1 MARLFPLLRIRLIMA
16 TIFVGV
22 TAFASF
28 AAQAADMRPYSP
40 VEPPPVEEPVEWGS
54 GWYLRGDIGWQNVQ
68 LPAVTG
74 EFATMKGVDNIVS
87 GGLGGGYQF
96 NDWLRADVTVDRSV
110 FRMNRPLDTV
120 WCPYQAM
127 GLFTQDASGTDVPV
141 GIFANPSDTC
151 TPQSKGTLNRTSFLL
166 NGYLDLG
173 HYWGFTPYVGAG
185 LGASYNQASS
195 SLIYYRT
202 SDGAPWGPDLTMPQ
216 EKNVPQWIY
225 LYLDRNGKS
234 VPWPFQPPFGPTNW
248 NRYMEKKSWG
258 FAWNLMA
265 GFSYD
270 IQDNLKLDIGY
281 RYLNA
286 GTYTSLPGYGVMRPP
301 VTGNITAQEVR
312 VGLRV
317 TAY

>member
-1 MARLFPLLRIRLIMA
+1 MLRLPLPALLRLCLAM
-16 TIFVGV
+16 IFAG
-22 TAFASF
+22 
-28 AAQAADMRPYSP
+28 AAGYQPLAHAADFPAARAI
-40 VEPPPVEEPVEWGS
+40 EPPPVEEPVEWGS

-74 EFATMKGVDNIVS
+74 EFATMKGIDNIVS
-87 GGLGGGYQF
+87 GGIGGGYQF

-120 WCPYQAM
+120 WCPYEAM
-127 GLFTQDASGTDVPV
+127 GLFTKDSTGNEVPV
-141 GIFANPSDTC
+141 GIFADPSDTC
-151 TPQSKGTLNRTSFLL
+151 TPQAKGTLNRTSFLV

-216 EKNVPQWIY
+216 EKNVPLWINNS
-225 LYLDRNGKS
+225 NGA
-234 VPWPFQPPFGPTNW
+234 PWPIQLPFGPTNW
-248 NRYMEKKSWG
+248 NRYMEKKSWA

-286 GTYTSLPGYGVMRPP
+286 GTYTSLPGYGVLRPP

-317 TAY
+317 TSY

>member
-1 MARLFPLLRIRLIMA
+1 MPRFFPPIRACLIVA
-16 TIFVGV
+16 TFFVGV
-22 TAFASF
+22 AGVKSLP
-28 AAQAADMRPYSP
+28 AQAADARPYSA

-68 LPAVTG
+68 VPAVTG
-74 EFATMKGVDNIVS
+74 DFATIKGVDNIVS
-87 GGLGGGYQF
+87 GGIGGGYQF
-96 NDWLRADVTVDRSV
+96 NDWLRADLTVDRSV
-110 FRMNRPLDTV
+110 FRMNRGLDTV
-120 WCPYQAM
+120 WCPYSAS
-127 GLFTQDASGTDVPV
+127 GLFTKDASGQDVPV
-141 GIFANPSDTC
+141 GIFADPSDTC
-151 TPQSKGTLNRTSFLL
+151 SPRAKGTLNRTSFLV

-185 LGASYNQASS
+185 LGASYNQNSS

-216 EKNVPQWIY
+216 ERNVPRWIT
-225 LYLDRNGKS
+225 LNGQT
-234 VPWPFQPPFGPTNW
+234 WPIQLPFGPTNW
-248 NRYMEKKSWG
+248 NQYAEKKSWA

-265 GFSYD
+265 GFAYD

-286 GTYTSLPGYGVMRPP
+286 GNYTSLPGYGTLRAP

-312 VGLRV
+312 VGLRI
-317 TAY
+317 TTN